1 MTPTRERLL
10 WAVALSSFG
19 FNLVVL
25 GLLVTAA
32 TQREAL
38 KERVVAELRQVPLEP
53 VPLSLKVE
61 VDQQLPI
68 ALDVPFDKTLQV
80 PVDLSL
86 PLNTTITV
94 PVEIPVLKQRV
105 ELKVPIEATVPVHTS
120 LAVSVREVIP
130 VRATLPVQMDVP
142 VALSLDLAPFRDR
155 VADAAAGLDW
165 GM

>member
-10 WAVALSSFG
+10 WAIALSSFA
-19 FNLVVL
+19 FNLAVL
-25 GLLVTAA
+25 GLLLTAA
-32 TQREAL
+32 SQREAL

-53 VPLSLKVE
+53 VPLSLNVG

-68 ALDVPFDKTLQV
+68 ALDVPFDRTLQI
-80 PVDLSL
+80 PIDLSL

-120 LAVSVREVIP
+120 LTVQVHEQIP
-130 VRATLPVQMDVP
+130 VRATLPVKMDVP
-142 VALSLDLAPFRDR
+142 VALTLDLAPFRDR
-155 VADAAAGLDW
+155 VADAAAQVNWGL
-165 GM
+165 